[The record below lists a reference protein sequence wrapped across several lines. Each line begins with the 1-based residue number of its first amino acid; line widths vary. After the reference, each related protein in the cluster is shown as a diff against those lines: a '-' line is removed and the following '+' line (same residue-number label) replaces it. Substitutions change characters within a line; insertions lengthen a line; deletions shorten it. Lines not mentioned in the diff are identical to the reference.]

1 VIVHYNAS
9 RGSAENTVRAIVD
22 DGGKATAVQADL
34 SSAQSCVGLIKTS
47 GELTSGLICLVNNAS
62 VFIQDRIADV
72 DAMSFDRS
80 MAVNLRAPVLLSQAF
95 AEQLPLGEEG
105 VIINILDQKLMN
117 TNPDFLSYSLTKY
130 GLSGLTNMLAM
141 ALGPEIRVCGV
152 APGLTLPSGDQSQDQ
167 FHAVHTRTPLAR
179 GSAPENIAD
188 AVRYLVG
195 ARAVTGEVILVDGGQ
210 HLVRSERDVMFCE
223 PNLDQEP
230 SR

>member
-1 VIVHYNAS
+1 MQ
-9 RGSAENTVRAIVD
+9 T
-22 DGGKATAVQADL
+22 
-34 SSAQSCVGLIKTS
+34 
-47 GELTSGLICLVNNAS
+47 
-62 VFIQDRIADV
+62 
-72 DAMSFDRS
+72 
-80 MAVNLRAPVLLSQAF
+80 